1 MSDSSA
7 QSLSERDIDN
17 GRSPTKDEMDELRR
31 LLLEP
36 EQAQIVK
43 LQERLDH
50 PRYDADDLSRVLP
63 EAVTLRATKDRQLT
77 NALMP
82 TVEDALTTSV
92 KREPQKLVDI
102 IFPVLGPAIRKAISN
117 ALSEMVQSLNKTL
130 EHSLSI
136 QSLKWRW
143 EAYRTGRPF
152 AEVVLYHTLVYEVEH
167 VFLIHRQ
174 TGVKLLHVARDSR
187 AAEDA
192 DLISAMLTAIK
203 TGIQDFMHDSFG
215 GGTEKVLKNFEVEE
229 RNSPGDNDPVNVW
242 VEQTTHA
249 IVAAVI
255 KGEPTEEYRRAL
267 EDAAQNIQREQ
278 YDELES
284 FDGSTAPFE
293 ASRPYLEDCLRQQL
307 RGKKRKSPLL
317 WILPALVLAGLGVWL
332 FFSIR
337 ESQRWNDYV
346 AKLKASP
353 GIIVVSDEK
362 SGGKHYI
369 SGLRDP
375 LAIDP
380 AALFS
385 EAKVDPEDVV
395 SRWEP
400 YQAIYPEFVLVRAKR
415 LLQPPAG
422 VRLRFENNILY
433 ATGIAQRSWLAEAR
447 RLAPALPG
455 VERFI
460 EESLTDESEIES
472 LKRDI
477 ESITITFIPGSAEIT
492 SDQNDRLERVATGM
506 RKLNEFSQSMGKAIR
521 FEISGFADRTGGDDL
536 NMKLSQERADQT
548 LSALVSK
555 GIQAA
560 EVTAKGMGVR
570 ADTPA
575 GASGQQMQTFR
586 SVTFSVILPD
596 FSVGN

>member
-1 MSDSSA
+1 
-7 QSLSERDIDN
+7 
-17 GRSPTKDEMDELRR
+17 MDELRR

-63 EAVTLRATKDRQLT
+63 EAVTLRASKDRQLT

-117 ALSEMVQSLNKTL
+117 ALGEMVQSLNKTL
-130 EHSLSI
+130 EHSLSL

-143 EAYRTGRPF
+143 EAYRTGKPF
-152 AEVVLYHTLVYEVEH
+152 AEVVLYHTLVYQVEH

-174 TGVKLLHVARDSR
+174 TGLQLLHVARNMRD
-187 AAEDA
+187 AEDA

-203 TGIQDFMHDSFG
+203 TAIQDFVHDSFG
-215 GGTEKVLKNFEVEE
+215 GDKKDVLHEFKVGE
-229 RNSPGDNDPVNVW
+229 RNVW

-255 KGEPTEEYRRAL
+255 TGEPTEEYRRIL
-267 EDAAQNIQREQ
+267 EDAAGNIQREQ
-278 YDELES
+278 YDELEN
-284 FDGSTAPFE
+284 FDGDTSPFE
-293 ASRPYLEDCLRQQL
+293 ASRLYLEECLQQQL
-307 RGKKRKSPLL
+307 RTKKKRSPLL

-337 ESQRWNDYV
+337 DNRRWNDYV

-353 GIIVVSDEK
+353 GIVVVSDEK

-380 AALFS
+380 ATLFS

-400 YQAIYPEFVLVRAKR
+400 YQALYPEFVLVRAKR

-422 VRLRFENNILY
+422 VRLRLENNILY
-433 ATGIAQRSWLAEAR
+433 ATGIAPHSWIAEAR
-447 RLAPALPG
+447 RFAPALPG
-455 VERFI
+455 VERF
-460 EESLTDESEIES
+460 EENITDESQIES

-477 ESITITFIPGSAEIT
+477 ESITITFITGSAEIT
-492 SDQNDRLERVATGM
+492 SDQNDRLEQVAAGI
-506 RKLNEFSQSMGKAIR
+506 RKLNEFSQSLGKPIR
-521 FEISGFADRTGGDDL
+521 FEISGFADSTGSDEL
-536 NMKLSQERADQT
+536 NLKLSQERADQVF
-548 LSALVSK
+548 SALVSK
-555 GIQAA
+555 GIQIAN
-560 EVTAKGMGVR
+560 VTAKGMGVR
-570 ADTPA
+570 VDTPA
-575 GASGQQMQTFR
+575 GASGQEMQTFR
-586 SVTFSVILPD
+586 SVTFRVILPD
-596 FSVGN
+596 YSGRN